1 MLGGIVV
8 PLMLIAFGSSLV
20 GIKIGENLSA
30 IRMGVVRVLLGFI
43 IVYSL
48 YIFGDFEN
56 IIISTLLIQYSMP
69 IATTSYLFALSFNSA
84 HKKRNIV
91 MTASS
96 TITILFLLPLIIYI
110 IK

>member
-1 MLGGIVV
+1 M
-8 PLMLIAFGSSLV
+8 
-20 GIKIGENLSA
+20 

-69 IATTSYLFALSFNSA
+69 IATTSYLFALSFNSS
-84 HKKRNIV
+84 HKEIAV
-91 MTASS
+91 MTVSKYNYH
-96 TITILFLLPLIIYI
+96 IIFTSFDYLYN
-110 IK
+110 KVMLYNFRPCLNN